1 MRVLRALLALAIAAF
16 LLFSPR
22 FLLEGLSQ
30 DYTHGIFELEEP
42 EWEGIIELWHIVD
55 FKAYQGSVTRYL
67 AARTEAFC
75 KAHPGVFIEV
85 TGMTVEAFAERYAR
99 GDRPDAYSFPGG
111 LLYREQLR
119 PLPAEID
126 GLAALRP
133 GLRAAEA
140 EGTVYAA
147 PYLMSGYFLLVN
159 TQNALF
165 SSARPPASP
174 EEVDLQAAM
183 DGGDLEAPAVYAA
196 LLGLSGSLAEA
207 GAFRAG
213 KAACQVADARA
224 LGDLQRA
231 QEGNLLFAALPMT
244 QYTDQVQYLG
254 AAADTD
260 DTRAAIIAA
269 LCDFLLQDEEQAQ
282 LPALGALPVT
292 NAEVAYAER
301 LLADWNAACTTI
313 AVPDPFLYQRHR
325 DALEA
330 DALRALAG
338 EAGAADAFSE
348 RLSVV
353 LGG

>member
-1 MRVLRALLALAIAAF
+1 
-16 LLFSPR
+16 
-22 FLLEGLSQ
+22 
-30 DYTHGIFELEEP
+30 
-42 EWEGIIELWHIVD
+42 
-55 FKAYQGSVTRYL
+55 
-67 AARTEAFC
+67 
-75 KAHPGVFIEV
+75 
-85 TGMTVEAFAERYAR
+85 
-99 GDRPDAYSFPGG
+99 
-111 LLYREQLR
+111 
-119 PLPAEID
+119 
-126 GLAALRP
+126 
-133 GLRAAEA
+133 
-140 EGTVYAA
+140 
-147 PYLMSGYFLLVN
+147 
-159 TQNALF
+159 
-165 SSARPPASP
+165 
-174 EEVDLQAAM
+174 M

-254 AAADTD
+254 AAAGTD

-292 NAEVAYAER
+292 NAEAAYAER